1 MNGILGRMD
10 WNRAAGLLVV
20 LALHGGV
27 LYGLWSA
34 RVIPPPAEA
43 MTLFVNFI
51 NPTPPQPVPRVIPQ
65 LAPPK
70 PVKRETPPVK
80 PPHYHLA
87 AEAPVVSPT
96 EAVEP
101 LPSPAP
107 MVAPP
112 PVEPPAPSP
121 APTMPAGPVT
131 LSSELAVACPERT
144 PPVYPPL
151 ARRLGDTGKVVLRVE
166 LDETGR
172 VSTAKV
178 VTSSGSNRLDEAAL
192 AAVRTWRC
200 HPAQRNGQTVRS
212 LATQP
217 FNFTLEGR

>member
-65 LAPPK
+65 VPLK
-70 PVKRETPPVK
+70 PVKREMPPAK
-80 PPHYHLA
+80 LSHYHLA

-96 EAVEP
+96 DAVEP
-101 LPSPAP
+101 LPSPSTVIAL
-107 MVAPP
+107 P
-112 PVEPPAPSP
+112 PVEPPEPSP
-121 APTMPAGPVT
+121 VPPKPAGPVT

-200 HPAQRNGQTVRS
+200 HPAQRDGQAVRS